1 MVKFKTAFKYFGTL
15 TLKICLAV
23 GVAIYYKNQHLFGS
37 VGIQNPTIRKPESF
51 ENRAF

>member
-1 MVKFKTAFKYFGTL
+1 MVKFKTVFKYFGTL

-23 GVAIYYKNQHLFGS
+23 GVAIYYKNQHLFGA
-37 VGIQNPTIRKPESF
+37 VGIQNLIIRKPESF